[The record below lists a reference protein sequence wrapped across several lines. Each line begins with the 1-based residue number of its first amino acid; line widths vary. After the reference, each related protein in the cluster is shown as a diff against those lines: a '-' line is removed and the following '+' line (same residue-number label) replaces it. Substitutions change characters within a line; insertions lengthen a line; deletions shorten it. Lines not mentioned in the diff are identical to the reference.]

1 MQKMRSFPFAVATAT
16 AFFALTACSTATP
29 PPLNVKAAPPPKDDG
44 KPSEGGE
51 GGVEHAAA
59 LEQLRT
65 AALGPR
71 DDKQGSVRMALPDPA
86 SWTRVKFWGVKSL
99 VGFRYGKGHHA
110 IAGAF
115 VTHVPDNKVDHACNK
130 SFEDWAKPMV
140 QAFEVEM
147 KYEPP
152 TAFSWQDK
160 QQPKTVAPYI
170 IGVDSLNAK
179 TATLAVRDEYAA
191 AYAVYPVWDNACLVV
206 GVGIPTRDDLARAK
220 SARDRFVKEV
230 FPAIEIL
237 SKEEPKERY

>member
-1 MQKMRSFPFAVATAT
+1 MAI
-16 AFFALTACSTATP
+16 LACSTAAH
-29 PPLNVKAAPPPKDDG
+29 PPLSVKAAAPPKDDG

-51 GGVEHAAA
+51 GGVEHSAA

-65 AALGPR
+65 STLGFR
-71 DDKQGSVRMALPDPA
+71 DDKQGSIRMPLPDPA

-115 VTHVPDNKVDHACNK
+115 VTHVSDNKVEHACNK

-152 TAFSWQDK
+152 TAFPWRDK
-160 QQPKTVAPYI
+160 QLPSDAPPYI
-170 IGVDSLNAK
+170 IGIDSLNAK

-191 AYAVYPVWDNACLVV
+191 AYAVYPVWNNACLVV
-206 GVGIPTRDDLARAK
+206 GVGIPTRDDLPRAK
-220 SARDRFVKEV
+220 LARDRFAREV
-230 FPAIEIL
+230 FPGIEIL